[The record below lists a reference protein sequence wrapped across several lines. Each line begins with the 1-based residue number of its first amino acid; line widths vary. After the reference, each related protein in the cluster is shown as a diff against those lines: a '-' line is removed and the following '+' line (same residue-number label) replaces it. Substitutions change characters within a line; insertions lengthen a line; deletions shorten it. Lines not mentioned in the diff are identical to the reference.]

1 MESIERRS
9 SESKC
14 QNRRRFGWLHR
25 SRTVAGSGFNRW
37 LVPPAALA
45 IHLSIGMAYGF
56 SVFWLPLS
64 KALPGVA
71 TCGARVSWFD
81 QLTASCNWRVQSV
94 SVTFVLFTVVLGL
107 AAAVWGKW
115 VERVGPRKSSA
126 VSALFW
132 CGGLALGA
140 LAIQIHQL
148 WLLWLGTGIIGGV
161 GLGIGYISPVSTLIR
176 WFPDRRGMATGMA
189 IMGFG
194 GGAMIGAPL
203 AVVLM
208 KYFQTPASPGVA
220 ATFMCLAAIYGV
232 FMLGGAFTYRLPPR
246 SWRPAGWTPPQKDSN
261 AQNRS
266 VHVSQAWKSRAFW
279 CVWGVLAMNV
289 SAGIGVLS
297 MASPL
302 LQEIFGGRLIGLD
315 VGVSALSAD
324 QRAECAVI
332 GVGFTGLL
340 SLFNIGGR
348 FVWAVLS
355 DRIGRKNTFHCI
367 FLLGIPLYA
376 FMPTLSTHDNL
387 ILFVAGLCVLMSMFG
402 GAFAVVP
409 AYLSDLFGSEMIS
422 AIQGRV
428 LTAWSTAG
436 VIGPLLIGAIRDSR
450 LGNGVDL
457 AHAYD
462 PAFYVIAGLL
472 LIGLVCNALVR
483 PVPDHYFMSSEELE
497 RHRHGSRYKG
507 PETRNAENTVEIG
520 LTLTA
525 PVASAWLM
533 VCIPIGWGI
542 CMTVARAAVLL

>member
-1 MESIERRS
+1 MEAIERRGPG
-9 SESKC
+9 SKDR
-14 QNRRRFGWLHR
+14 NRRRPGWLHR
-25 SRTVAGSGFNRW
+25 SRAVARSGFNRW

-81 QLTASCNWRVQSV
+81 QLTAHCNWRVQSLN
-94 SVTFVLFTVVLGL
+94 VTFVLFTVVLGL

-126 VSALFW
+126 ISALFW

-203 AVVLM
+203 AVLLM
-208 KYFQTPASPGVA
+208 KYFETPVSSGVA
-220 ATFMCLAAIYGV
+220 ATFLCLAAIYGV

-246 SWRPAGWTPPQKDSN
+246 GWRPAGWTPPLEDSN

-279 CVWGVLAMNV
+279 CVWGVLATNV

-302 LQEIFGGRLIGLD
+302 LQEIFGGHLIGLD
-315 VGVSALSAD
+315 VGVNGLNAD
-324 QRAECAVI
+324 QRSECAVI
-332 GVGFTGLL
+332 AVGFTGLL

-355 DRIGRKNTFHCI
+355 DRIGRKNTFQCI

-376 FMPTLSTHDNL
+376 LMPALSAHGNL

-436 VIGPLLIGAIRDSR
+436 VIGPALISAIRDFQ

-457 AHAYD
+457 ARAYD

-472 LIGLVCNALVR
+472 MVGLVCNACAR
-483 PVPDHYFMSSEELE
+483 PVPDHCFMSSEEFE
-497 RHRHGSRYKG
+497 RHRHGSRHSG
-507 PETRNAENTVEIG
+507 PDTRGAENTVEIG
-520 LTLTA
+520 LTLNAT
-525 PVASAWLM
+525 VATAWLA
-533 VCIPIGWGI
+533 VCVPIGWGI
-542 CMTVARAAVLL
+542 CMTIARAAVLL